1 MTERETFIVR
11 HTNPRWREVAERA
24 VAALRLWAERGEVEI
39 RLGEVT
45 RTLDQNAA
53 MWPALTDFAKQV
65 PWPHTVGGRWVIDL
79 MSKESWKAV
88 LTAAFEQQTETA
100 QGLAGGSV
108 MVGASTSKYGKRKMG
123 DFLTFVRAEGN
134 ERGVIWSEK
143 AKDSFDEYID
153 SRRAA

>member
-1 MTERETFIVR
+1 MTERETFVIR
-11 HTNPRWREVAERA
+11 HSNPRWRDVVERA
-24 VAALRLWAERGEVEI
+24 IGAFRQWAEHGEVEL
-39 RLGEVT
+39 RLSELT

-53 MWPALTDFAKQV
+53 MWPALTDFSKQV
-65 PWPHTVGGRWVIDL
+65 VWPHTINGKWEIGT

-88 LTAAFEQQTETA
+88 LTAAFEQEIEMA
-100 QGLAGGSV
+100 QGLSGGTV

-134 ERGVIWSEK
+134 ERGVVWSEK
-143 AKDSFDEYID
+143 ANDTFAEYID